1 MVDMRKTGA
10 TSRMHKADMP
20 AAGSQV
26 AAVVLRPLSP
36 RRSEA
41 VLARNSVGR
50 IAFAHRGHVNIA
62 PMLYVFIDG
71 WLYARADAALRIAIR
86 HNRWVAV
93 EVAEVSGVSEW
104 RSVVARGAC
113 HSTTARGSTAGDALA
128 AGIERLRN
136 RIPEMSRPGRGAPF
150 RTAIY
155 RVHVDELTG
164 YAARPSR
171 RRTAGAAAK
180 RRATAAA
187 DQARADD
194 DGMTQSGADDRR

>member
-10 TSRMHKADMP
+10 TSRMQEADTS
-20 AAGSQV
+20 AAGSQL
-26 AAVVLRPLSP
+26 ATAVLRPLSP

-50 IAFAHRGHVNIA
+50 IAFAQRGHVNIA

-71 WLYARADAALRIAIR
+71 WLYARADAALRTAIR

-93 EVAEVSGVSEW
+93 EVAEVSDVSEW

-113 HSTTARGSTAGDALA
+113 YSTTDRGSTADAALA
-128 AGIERLRN
+128 EGIERLRS
-136 RIPEMSRPGRGAPF
+136 RIPELSRPGRGAPF

-171 RRTAGAAAK
+171 RRAAGAAAK
-180 RRATAAA
+180 RRARAAA
-187 DQARADD
+187 SLRDR
-194 DGMTQSGADDRR
+194 DDRGRA

>member
-1 MVDMRKTGA
+1 M
-10 TSRMHKADMP
+10 S
-20 AAGSQV
+20 AAGSGLRT
-26 AAVVLRPLSP
+26 AVLRPLSP
-36 RRSEA
+36 RQSKA

-71 WLYARADAALRIAIR
+71 WLYARADAALRTAIR
-86 HNRWVAV
+86 RNRWVAV

-113 HSTTARGSTAGDALA
+113 YPTTAGGSTAADALA

-136 RIPEMSRPGRGAPF
+136 RIPEMSPPGRAAPF

-164 YAARPSR
+164 YVARPSR